1 MRGVT
6 GVGYKKSDRKKEA
19 FSVPKTASAGKKKL
33 LLQFNART
41 T

>member
-1 MRGVT
+1 MRGITDVR
-6 GVGYKKSDRKKEA
+6 YRKSDRKKEA
-19 FSVPKTASAGKKKL
+19 FSVPETRSAGKKKL